1 MLPAGEG
8 RPARGRAAACSG
20 TPRPPFR
27 GCLRLTGEGGS
38 PGRGFVVDGSWDAP
52 KSVPSSCRAGRRV
65 TAEAAQGPGAG
76 AKGACTGGKLA
87 PPFHGGARHGRHGRL
102 RLVSHPG
109 LRERGEQGRD
119 IQDRSCTSYIIHKIQ
134 APGRQWGGVS
144 CLKVAAGLFL
154 QQTSS
159 LDLIN
164 TNIMCM

>member
-1 MLPAGEG
+1 M
-8 RPARGRAAACSG
+8 
-20 TPRPPFR
+20 
-27 GCLRLTGEGGS
+27 
-38 PGRGFVVDGSWDAP
+38 VDGSWDAP

-119 IQDRSCTSYIIHKIQ
+119 IQDPRGFLPAALRKGDSGARS
-134 APGRQWGGVS
+134 
-144 CLKVAAGLFL
+144 
-154 QQTSS
+154 SS
-159 LDLIN
+159 GD
-164 TNIMCM
+164 